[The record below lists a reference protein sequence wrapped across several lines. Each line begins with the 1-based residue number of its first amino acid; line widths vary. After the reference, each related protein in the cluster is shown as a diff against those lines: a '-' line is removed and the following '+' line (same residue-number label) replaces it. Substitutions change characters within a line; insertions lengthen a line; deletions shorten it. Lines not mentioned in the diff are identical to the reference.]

1 MCGRGDWSF
10 LTSHARVVLSIARDP
25 GVRLRDIAART
36 GVTERTADG
45 IVTVLTET
53 AYFVKHKDGL
63 WVPKTYATRR
73 YS

>member
-63 WVPKTYATRR
+63 WVPTTYATR
-73 YS
+73 